1 MSTINTGV
9 LEKLRAALPNQ
20 IGANARWTESTVKAI
35 IIAADRATRDKC
47 EVHYATA
54 EITLTNDTV
63 SYDVP
68 PNFIT
73 INKVEFS
80 LDGTNYDWF
89 VRNKSLTDLDRVSH
103 TWRNDNGARP
113 DFYGLLSAIGVQDNG
128 NGGSVPSQILLY
140 PHLLTA
146 GSAKIR
152 LTGVMVPAVGAHLVA
167 KMPEDVQSKCHVPYV
182 LSVLYAVSAPK
193 RSAEYY
199 QKFLQGC
206 ESVMSRFRSQ
216 YKDNPSRPG
225 RSQYERNW
233 TRT

>member
-1 MSTINTGV
+1 MSNIGTGV
-9 LEKLRAALPNQ
+9 LEKLQAALPNQ
-20 IGANARWTESTVKAI
+20 IGANARWTEGTITSL

-54 EITLTNDTV
+54 EISLVDDQV

-68 PNFIT
+68 QNFIT

-103 TWRNDNGARP
+103 TWRTDNSTRV
-113 DFYGLLSAIGVQDNG
+113 DFYCLLSAIGVQDNG
-128 NGGSVPSQILLY
+128 DADVPSQILLY
-140 PHLLTA
+140 PHLETA
-146 GSAKIR
+146 GSAKIK
-152 LTGVMVPAVGAHLVA
+152 LTGVMVPAVGAFTAA
-167 KMPEDVQSKCHVPYV
+167 KMPDDVQSKCHVPFV
-182 LSVLYAVSAPK
+182 LSVLYAVSAPE

-199 QKFLQGC
+199 EKFLQGC

-216 YKDNPSRPG
+216 YKDNPSRSG
-225 RSQYERNW
+225 RSRYTRPW